1 MNRWRWIRAL
11 GATALLVAIVAGV
24 AFLVGRPSTG
34 DDVLHRVSGVDAED
48 AVQVG
53 TTVVLADWNR
63 DVSLLDLESGEVRSD
78 IADPWTLWYG
88 GRGPVAVVTTHL
100 AGATAY
106 GHDGAVLWTVP
117 DVQDVEAI
125 FADGVS
131 VLTVCPERGCELR
144 AVQIDGEVLWSAPKG
159 DGRETAAG
167 WFTQE
172 LTVGQPHQLPDHLV
186 TQTRLSGPPGE
197 VRLLDPDT
205 GQATA
210 LGQGRAVAGDGL
222 VAVLDSQDGACDL
235 TIVRESSTSPVTT
248 DLSGVCP
255 GTTEPRLALLGDNVA
270 IWGEQDVLISTAG
283 GNDTVAVATD
293 DLLNTD
299 LTAAGLIGLD
309 KTSWLFGTNGG
320 GAMQHRAEGDLLIAH
335 GAETIVVTSYRQ
347 PWNPFAGDSVRHE
360 VLDPVTG
367 EVCGTLEA
375 TALAG
380 ALPLPGCRAVLVDPR
395 TDQSFVVGRP

>member
-53 TTVVLADWNR
+53 TTVVLADWNG

-78 IADPWTLWYG
+78 IADPWTHWHG

-117 DVQDVEAI
+117 DVLGVEAI
-125 FADGVS
+125 FADGVT

-144 AVQIDGEVLWSAPKG
+144 AVQIDGEVRWSAPKE
-159 DGRETAAG
+159 DGRATAAG

-172 LTVGQPHQLPDHLV
+172 LTVGQPHQLPDQLV

-197 VRLLDPDT
+197 VRLLDPET

-235 TIVRESSTSPVTT
+235 TVVRESSKRTT
-248 DLSGVCP
+248 TQLPEVCP
-255 GTTEPRLALLGDNVA
+255 GTTEPTLALLGDNVG
-270 IWGEQDVLISTAG
+270 IWGEQDVLVSDAG
-283 GNDTVAVATD
+283 GQEQVDTAPD
-293 DLLNTD
+293 DLLAAD

-309 KTSWLFGTNGG
+309 ETSWLFGTNGG
-320 GAMQHRAEGDLLIAH
+320 GTLTHRAQAEWLWAT
-335 GAETIVVTSYRQ
+335 GAEVIVVTDERQ

-395 TDQSFVVGRP
+395 TGESFVVGRP